1 MRTSGRIAF
10 AASHWRWVGCLL
22 RQRLGCGQVSLRHGA
37 NACDEICNIRSAT
50 AITDRIRSPHRHH
63 RAERNPQSPSGNI
76 VPAIE
81 RVTQR
86 NAETSHRHVE
96 RTARRRR
103 LTAIQ
108 RDTAAELTRLLKLAE
123 ADVLARLAA
132 TPSEFDAFVLPAL
145 QRSIRQAMAE
155 FSTRGATTLNAGAG
169 GSWQAGLDLVEKP
182 LEAGLAL
189 GGGPSIRLSGVLPA
203 VDTRV
208 LSALRSFMTD
218 RIADIGVTVANRIN
232 SELGLAA
239 IGAQTPSQAAG
250 KIAGILETG
259 GRTRALTIVRT
270 ELGRAF
276 SVAGQARFEQA
287 AEVLPG
293 LKKQWRRSG
302 KLHSRPD
309 HDIADGQTQAVMDP
323 FLVGGERL
331 MFPRDP
337 AASAKQTINCG
348 CTSLPLME
356 SWEVRLPGGQPF
368 SPEELA
374 ASPAKRLISSAVGRL
389 GH

>member
-1 MRTSGRIAF
+1 
-10 AASHWRWVGCLL
+10 
-22 RQRLGCGQVSLRHGA
+22 
-37 NACDEICNIRSAT
+37 
-50 AITDRIRSPHRHH
+50 
-63 RAERNPQSPSGNI
+63 
-76 VPAIE
+76 
-81 RVTQR
+81 
-86 NAETSHRHVE
+86 
-96 RTARRRR
+96 
-103 LTAIQ
+103 
-108 RDTAAELTRLLKLAE
+108 
-123 ADVLARLAA
+123 
-132 TPSEFDAFVLPAL
+132 
-145 QRSIRQAMAE
+145 
-155 FSTRGATTLNAGAG
+155 
-169 GSWQAGLDLVEKP
+169 
-182 LEAGLAL
+182 
-189 GGGPSIRLSGVLPA
+189 
-203 VDTRV
+203 
-208 LSALRSFMTD
+208 MTD
-218 RIADIGVTVANRIN
+218 RISNIGVTVANRIN